1 VSRRPPGMCPAT
13 RPLQGV
19 STRKATFLA
28 DSHHTLGAPFFA
40 SCEID
45 IQTRLTVDAKGG
57 QQRLSSLIVLSGA
70 FRCGSAA
77 SASRRKTSTTSP
89 CLHNAGA
96 KTTYLTAERP
106 HLIRPPESQYTF
118 KTYTC
123 SFSVGYLLL
132 QVIAARWTKPEVAQ
146 QLDFPPIFQ
155 GEFFNSYSTSL
166 WPNDGFCVEWPPMR
180 AINNTLFERFWDRF
194 ETFRLPPWMQ

>member
-1 VSRRPPGMCPAT
+1 LTCPC
-13 RPLQGV
+13 RFREFQ
-19 STRKATFLA
+19 RKLA
-28 DSHHTLGAPFFA
+28 NILVDSHHTLGAPFFA